1 MLQQNGGFLPDAL
14 FGLGPQGVERAFE
27 ADGFLLLLFTRHFLL
42 LFVALILFLVDAAAQ
57 RVHAAAYVPAVAVL
71 DLFTHV
77 VEHPLAHVGPLGEVL
92 HDAVNSPRHHL
103 VAVELHAQPR
113 CQSQL
118 MGQRAQNTLEE
129 GVDGLHS
136 EVAVIVQDGAERLL
150 GTLAQLAW
158 FQADALS
165 GKAFLHLAEHTL
177 VAVQVI
183 AQGVE

>member
-1 MLQQNGGFLPDAL
+1 
-14 FGLGPQGVERAFE
+14 
-27 ADGFLLLLFTRHFLL
+27 
-42 LFVALILFLVDAAAQ
+42 
-57 RVHAAAYVPAVAVL
+57 
-71 DLFTHV
+71 
-77 VEHPLAHVGPLGEVL
+77 
-92 HDAVNSPRHHL
+92 
-103 VAVELHAQPR
+103 
-113 CQSQL
+113 

-158 FQADALS
+158 FQAVALPS
-165 GKAFLHLAEHTL
+165 KAFLHLAEHTL